1 MSEAETDRQTRGV
14 FGSLSF
20 KLRIL
25 LFLAILFA
33 GALIAVISQRQ
44 EIARELLSDELEE
57 QGIDATYEIEEVG
70 LEKQIVRNIKIG
82 DPDAPDATIER
93 MIIELRPEWGAVA
106 IDGIIVEGL
115 RIYGSYKDGYLSF
128 GTLDPYLQSDSDG
141 PPELP
146 EWQLTLKDARGHIDT
161 DYGVIGLSA
170 DGSGYLQNGFRG
182 NIAAISRQLDYNG
195 CRIER
200 PTLYGE
206 ISIRSGRPKF
216 NGPARFDSL
225 ICPAK
230 NVRVGQSDIQ
240 LALNL
245 SNDFETLHGETVADI
260 EKARLFGMV
269 SDHVT
274 ASTDFSWNA
283 GNLTGQADLTAINS
297 AYGDVRSR
305 QFSFTGDFSASD
317 NFTAAKVDGDVQ
329 VRQMAIP
336 GNVWQG
342 LSEVARGNGDTPIG
356 PLLTKFIRAARP
368 QTDNM
373 SLTTPLVINYR
384 DGVADILLKDAD
396 LLNSGGE
403 AIFTARDVRVKTS
416 GNGLKNATGE
426 FAVTGQGL
434 PQLSA
439 EFDALSI
446 NSFRVRA
453 QMLSYASGSS
463 SLALPMFVVQKNGSG
478 AYGFSGRAMVSG
490 PLPDGYVW
498 GLRVPLKGGWTRQ
511 TGLRMY
517 NECQDFEFAAL
528 KYASIRT
535 NGRFIRICPD
545 EGRPIIAQRGN
556 DYIVS
561 ASLPDGQ
568 FGGYL
573 GDTPIDIQAGN
584 FAFALPGQVRA
595 KNLTILIGEGDTAT
609 RIVAGQFNGTLGD
622 RVSGSF
628 DNANANIANVPLDLT
643 EGRGRLE
650 FANSVL
656 DIQVDN
662 WRVSDQAERS
672 RFEPLVT
679 HDAQIRLQDGII
691 TANALLHE
699 PETDAAIVNVDIR
712 HDLGNSRGGADLTV
726 ADISFNDRLQPEM
739 LTGLALGVVANV
751 DGQVRGQGRIDWSSV
766 GVSSAG
772 RFRTDDMDLAAAF
785 GPVAGL
791 SGEIEFTDLLA
802 LETAPGQ
809 LARMD
814 EVNPGIAALDGVI
827 RYQLISGQRMKIEGG
842 EWPFAGGKLFLEPTI
857 LDFSEEKVRNLV
869 FRIEGLD
876 AAKFLLRFDF
886 DNLAATGIFDGRLP
900 MVFDQNGGRIDGGR
914 LDVRSEGGTLAY
926 IGQLTYE
933 DLSPMANFAFN
944 ALRAME
950 YDELTI
956 RMNGPLDGEIITD
969 VNMEGVRQGV
979 QAQKNFI
986 TRQLAKL
993 PIVFKIRIKAPFMQ
1007 LINTGRSLYDAEY
1020 IPDPVAAGLLR
1031 RLPPLMPD
1039 TDRPPQ
1045 PETFPQEDTE
1055 NEGVVQPLESE
1066 NMR

>member
-14 FGSLSF
+14 FGSLSL

-25 LFLAILFA
+25 LILAILFA
-33 GALIAVISQRQ
+33 GVLIAVISQRQ
-44 EIARELLSDELEE
+44 EIARELLSDELEK
-57 QGIDATYEIEEVG
+57 QGIDAIYEIEEIG
-70 LEKQIVRNIKIG
+70 LERQIVRNIKIG
-82 DPDAPDATIER
+82 DTDAPDATIDR
-93 MIIELRPEWGAVA
+93 MIIDLRPKWGAVA
-106 IDGIIVEGL
+106 IDRINVEGL
-115 RIYGSYKDGYLSF
+115 RIYGSYKDGKLSF
-128 GTLDPYLQSDSDG
+128 GALDPYLQSDSG
-141 PPELP
+141 ERPELP
-146 EWQLTLKDARGHIDT
+146 EWHLTLKDARGQIDT
-161 DYGVIGLSA
+161 DYGMIGLSA

-182 NIAAISRQLDYNG
+182 NIAVISRQLEHDG
-195 CRIER
+195 CTIGR

-206 ISIRSGRPKF
+206 ITMRSGRPKF

-225 ICPAK
+225 TCPAK
-230 NVRVGQSDIQ
+230 NVRMGQSDIQ
-240 LALNL
+240 LALDI
-245 SNDFETLHGETVADI
+245 SDDFETLRGETVADI
-260 EKARLFGMV
+260 GKARFFGAV
-269 SDHVT
+269 SERIEANT
-274 ASTDFSWNA
+274 EFSWNA
-283 GNLTGQADLTAINS
+283 GSLTGQTDLSATS
-297 AYGDVRSR
+297 FAYGDLRSR
-305 QFSFTGDFSASD
+305 QFSFAGDFSASD
-317 NFTAAKVDGDVQ
+317 NFTAAKVDGNVQ
-329 VRQMAIP
+329 ARQMVIP
-336 GNVWQG
+336 DNVWGEISAMAQG
-342 LSEVARGNGDTPIG
+342 NRDTPIG
-356 PLLTKFIRAARP
+356 PLLAKFIRAARP

-373 SLTTPLVINYR
+373 SFTTPLVINYR
-384 DGVADILLKDAD
+384 AGVADILLKDAD
-396 LLNSGGE
+396 LLNASGEG
-403 AIFTARDVRVKTS
+403 IFAARDIRIKTGGS
-416 GNGLKNATGE
+416 DLKNATGE
-426 FAVTGQGL
+426 FAITGQGL

-439 EFDALSI
+439 EFDALSV
-446 NSFRVRA
+446 NSFRVTA
-453 QMLSYASGSS
+453 QMPRYTSGSS
-463 SLALPMFVVQKNGSG
+463 SLALPLLVVQKNGSG
-478 AYGFSGRAMVSG
+478 AYGFSGRAVVSG
-490 PLPDGYVW
+490 PLPDGYVQ
-498 GLRVPLKGGWTRQ
+498 GLHVPLKGGWTRR

-517 NECQDFEFAAL
+517 NACQNFEFSAL
-528 KYASIRT
+528 KYANIRT
-535 NGRFIRICPD
+535 DARSIRICP
-545 EGRPIIAQRGN
+545 EGGRPIIAQRGD

-573 GDTPIDIQAGN
+573 GDTPIDMQAGSL
-584 FAFALPGQVRA
+584 AFSLPGHVRA
-595 KNLTILIGEGDTAT
+595 KDLTILIGNGDTAT
-609 RIVAGQFNGTLGD
+609 RIVAGQFNGMLGD
-622 RVSGSF
+622 IVSGSF
-628 DNANANIANVPLDLT
+628 EDADANIANVPLDLT
-643 EGRGRLE
+643 EGKGRLE

-656 DIQVDN
+656 DIQADH

-679 HDAQIRLQDGII
+679 HDARIRLQDGII

-699 PETDAAIVNVDIR
+699 PETDAVIVDVDIR
-712 HDLGNSRGGADLTV
+712 HDLNNSRGGADLTV
-726 ADISFNDRLQPEM
+726 AGINFNDRLQPEM

-751 DGQVRGQGRIDWSSV
+751 DGQIRGQGRIDWSSA
-766 GVSSAG
+766 GVSSTG

-785 GPVAGL
+785 GPVTGL
-791 SGEIEFTDLLA
+791 SGEIEFTDLLG

-809 LARMD
+809 LARMQ
-814 EVNPGIAALDGVI
+814 EVNPGIAALDGVV
-827 RYQLISGQRMKIEGG
+827 RYQLISGQRMKVESG

-857 LDFSEEKVRNLV
+857 LDFSEEKIRNLV

-900 MVFDQNGGRIDGGR
+900 MVFDQNGGRIDDGR
-914 LDVRSEGGTLAY
+914 LDVRSDGGTLAY

-956 RMNGPLDGEIITD
+956 RMNGPLDGEIITE
-969 VNMEGVRQGV
+969 VNMEGVRQGE

-993 PIVFKIRIKAPFMQ
+993 PIIFKIRIKAPFMQ

-1031 RLPPLMPD
+1031 RMPPLAPD

-1045 PETFPQEDTE
+1045 PQTLPREDME